1 VSQDSSHVLG
11 VLDSQATRLFE
22 QSHEDDGVLPAY
34 FSAQSQLKLSKA
46 LRCLQL
52 GDSIRWDVVQLAG
65 AGNGYL
71 QVTLHIQLQQSIFS
85 DAIEQ
90 QNYVTDVKIADAVA
104 TLVYFLMDT
113 QQLSEAEHD
122 AGHGHGDAAADADA
136 SAADGQAEATEQA
149 AAAGGHDEHRD
160 VRDEV
165 FDLVNPADWTAE
177 LEDPAGGLH
186 LHIART

>member
-1 VSQDSSHVLG
+1 M
-11 VLDSQATRLFE
+11 LDSQATRLFE
-22 QSHEDDGVLPAY
+22 QSHDDDGVLPAY
-34 FSAQSQLKLSKA
+34 FSAQSQLKLAKA

-52 GDSIRWDVVQLAG
+52 GNSIQWDVVQLAG

-71 QVTLHIQLQQSIFS
+71 QVTLQVQLQQSIFS
-85 DAIEQ
+85 DATHLQ
-90 QNYVTDVKIADAVA
+90 DFVTDAKIADAVA

-122 AGHGHGDAAADADA
+122 AGHSHGDAAGDADA
-136 SAADGQAEATEQA
+136 SASDGQLEATEPA

-186 LHIART
+186 MHIASAHVSTRGFE